1 MSFTFHC
8 RVIGETLI
16 ACITG
21 SLVAGN
27 RFSLSKKLSK
37 RISHDDVN
45 VILDISG
52 VEYID
57 SMGMGDLAVISSIVK
72 KHYGHLTII
81 SPKREVTELI
91 NNAFFGKH
99 VEIKESVDA

>member
-21 SLVAGN
+21 NLVAGN

-37 RISHDDVN
+37 RISQDNAN
-45 VILDISG
+45 VILDMSG
-52 VEYID
+52 IEHID

-72 KHYGHLTII
+72 KHCGHLTII
-81 SPKREVTELI
+81 SPKLEVTELI
-91 NNAFFGKH
+91 NNALLGKH
-99 VEIKESVDA
+99 VEIKEAVDV